1 MLGARGLDA
10 LGFPQSLVMVGPP
23 QPNLGGSPLALQG
36 SLDTFALPDV
46 LRLLATTAKTGRL
59 RVEGDRGQG
68 SVWLRDGTVMAAAAD
83 RAVDDAPAE
92 EVLFELLRFEQGAF
106 AFEADELSPN
116 GETPEDVEILLRDAG
131 SLLTEWGQLEQVV
144 PSLDHKVDLVD
155 SLPKGDVT
163 IEASRWPSIVAV
175 ASGRTVREVATSLG
189 LSELGATRA
198 MRDLVDLG
206 VATVGEPSDEP
217 VSAAA
222 ELPPEDRARRSPFG
236 SLGSGEQLATALQT
250 RDTGETGWL
259 QSPERAGAGTGT
271 GGSSM
276 PDGLTSGV
284 SGIGRS
290 GTNGSGSPAPG
301 LTPRSGRSGSAG
313 KRTTSGSNRSSGT
326 KRSGTAGR
334 SPGSR
339 RDSTAGAGSSGA
351 GAGGAAGATGSA
363 SASGP
368 GESRRS
374 SKSSRDGGEQRR
386 SAPSGGH
393 RDPSGEFRRSTPPAP
408 RDPSGEFRRPT
419 PSAPRD
425 PSGEFRRPT
434 PSAPRDPSG
443 EFRRPSA
450 PRDPS
455 GEFRRPSSTGPGY
468 ESRSGKSRPTSP
480 RRSGNPG
487 TPPPVLPDTGPLSM
501 PPVSPTAFDAGPLGP
516 SPLPA
521 DTGQIRPVSPSSLPP
536 DLQWAVDD
544 QTGPGVPPAGPLG
557 GRGLGNGMGHG
568 MGNGNG
574 LGNGYPNG
582 NGAPG
587 NGYGNGNGAPAG
599 GVPLD
604 PHKVAPHV
612 AAMSPEARAAVQGT
626 VGNTGGAS
634 GGFGPGD
641 DLASRGQLLNFL
653 SSVRP

>member
-155 SLPKGDVT
+155 TLPKGDVT
-163 IEASRWPSIVAV
+163 IEARRWPSIVAV

-198 MRDLVDLG
+198 VRDLVDLG

-217 VSAAA
+217 LPAAA

-236 SLGSGEQLATALQT
+236 SLGSGEQLATALQA

-259 QSPERAGAGTGT
+259 QSPERAGAGA

-368 GESRRS
+368 GESRRP
-374 SKSSRDGGEQRR
+374 SKSSREGGELRR
-386 SAPSGGH
+386 SAPSSGH
-393 RDPSGEFRRSTPPAP
+393 RDPSGEFRRSNPPAPRDPSGEFRRSTPP
-408 RDPSGEFRRPT
+408 
-419 PSAPRD
+419 
-425 PSGEFRRPT
+425 
-434 PSAPRDPSG
+434 APRDPSG

-557 GRGLGNGMGHG
+557 GRGNG

-604 PHKVAPHV
+604 PHKVAAHV